1 MKYLHIM
8 HNDKFNASILEFF
21 EKNFDMSEHIF
32 IFWGYSSK
40 IIYPIPL
47 RSNIVTIKNIN
58 DIVFLIM
65 NMFAAKKVYFH
76 GLFMHF
82 WLDLLVAHKWV
93 LSKSNWI
100 VWGGD
105 LYFYKYR
112 PQNEVAEI
120 IEQKRRMIIPEFAE
134 LSCAI
139 PGDYHF
145 AKKIYNIKGALKEYA
160 VPLPINISMMDK
172 LLGKNHSIDNRFNAI
187 NILVGHSAAEEIEHI
202 KAFKT
207 LERFKENNIRIIC
220 PLSYGDAEYGQ
231 SVQNAGREIF
241 REKFVPILKYMT
253 PEHYLGLL
261 NAIDIGVFF
270 QQRQQGGSNIA
281 TLLYLGKKVYLHK
294 ENTLF
299 GYWQECLGMDIKNV
313 DKLEKES
320 FDEFIYMNENSRI
333 ENRDKISFHFDEQC
347 MKKIWQE
354 QHFNL

>member
-1 MKYLHIM
+1 
-8 HNDKFNASILEFF
+8 
-21 EKNFDMSEHIF
+21 
-32 IFWGYSSK
+32 
-40 IIYPIPL
+40 
-47 RSNIVTIKNIN
+47 
-58 DIVFLIM
+58 
-65 NMFAAKKVYFH
+65 
-76 GLFMHF
+76 
-82 WLDLLVAHKWV
+82 

-100 VWGGD
+100 MWGGD

-120 IEQKRRMIIPEFAE
+120 MENKRRMIIPEFAE
-134 LSCAI
+134 ISCGI
-139 PGDYHF
+139 PGDYRI
-145 AKKIYNIKGALKEYA
+145 AQQIYNVKGKVKEYT
-160 VPLPINISMMDK
+160 VPLPINKTMMDNFK
-172 LLGKNHSIDNRFNAI
+172 GKVRNDNYHSNAL

-202 KAFKT
+202 KAFKA
-207 LERFKENNIRIIC
+207 LERFKEYNVRVIC

-241 REKFVPILKYMT
+241 REKFVPILKYMA

-299 GYWQECLGMDIKNV
+299 EYWKECLEMDIFNV
-313 DKLEKES
+313 NELEAET
-320 FDEFIYMNENSRI
+320 FDEFVFMHDDSKNTNQA
-333 ENRDKISFHFDEQC
+333 KITYLYDEQH
-347 MKKIWQE
+347 MKKVWQE